1 MERLLSR
8 VVWVGCFER
17 AVKLRIVARCR
28 TLWVECLGD
37 VCAVRLRGCRC
48 RATLEWWDTGAQP
61 TSQRIKNV
69 PLSQNTAVYSERSGS
84 PQRQAEGGMLAGIM
98 ESRSHYWQGTL
109 GAMAMASALAPAEE
123 RA

>member
-1 MERLLSR
+1 MEIFDGTR
-8 VVWVGCFER
+8 VVSPS
-17 AVKLRIVARCR
+17 VKVL
-28 TLWVECLGD
+28 
-37 VCAVRLRGCRC
+37 VCAGASVVQRI
-48 RATLEWWDTGAQP
+48 EHTGAQP
-61 TSQRIKNV
+61 TSQQIRNV
-69 PLSQNTAVYSERSGS
+69 LLSQNAAVYSERSGS